1 MTFTYRHKKQI
12 ILCSLGLVLL
22 LVVVSIFIYKNFTA
36 NDKEDENIVLNTKK
50 DIKKDEEEEEADS
63 DIYYQVDIKGEVIN
77 PGIYTVKEGS
87 RVIDV
92 IRLAGDLTEVAD
104 TSVLNLSKKVKDEM
118 VIIVYSFDEVLNF
131 TETKEKEKIEQE
143 ACINQNGITNDACIE
158 DSTDDTSSSSVV
170 ISGKISLNTATLD
183 ELMMLPGIG
192 EAKAE
197 AIIKYREEV
206 GAFQNIEELKEVS
219 GIGDAI
225 FDQIK
230 ENITI

>member
-12 ILCSLGLVLL
+12 ILCTFGLVLL
-22 LVVVSIFIYKNFTA
+22 LVVASIFIIKNINFE
-36 NDKEDENIVLNTKK
+36 DKEDENIVLNTKK
-50 DIKKDEEEEEADS
+50 DIKKDKEEEDVS

-92 IRLAGDLTEVAD
+92 IRLAGDLTDNAD

-118 VIIVYSFDEVLNF
+118 VIIVYSFNEVESF
-131 TETKEKEKIEQE
+131 TETKEKEEIEQE
-143 ACINQNGITNDACIE
+143 ACINQNDIINDACIE
-158 DSTDDTSSSSVV
+158 DSSNDTSSSVV
-170 ISGKISLNTATLD
+170 ISGKISLNTANLD

-197 AIIKYREEV
+197 AIIKYREGV

-230 ENITI
+230 ESITI

>member
-12 ILCSLGLVLL
+12 ILACLGIVLL
-22 LVVVSIFIYKNFTA
+22 LVIVSIFIYKNYTA
-36 NDKEDENIVLNTKK
+36 DDKEDENIVLNTKK
-50 DIKKDEEEEEADS
+50 DIKKDEEEEEEV
-63 DIYYQVDIKGEVIN
+63 YYQVDIKGEVIN

-118 VIIVYSFDEVLNF
+118 VIIVYSYDEVVNF
-131 TETKEKEKIEQE
+131 TATKEKEEIEQE
-143 ACINQNGITNDACIE
+143 ACLSQNGIQNDACIK

-170 ISGKISLNTATLD
+170 ISGKVSLNTATLD
-183 ELMMLPGIG
+183 ELMTLPGIG
-192 EAKAE
+192 ESKAQ
-197 AIIKYREEV
+197 AIIEYREEV